1 VALTGQQ
8 WNLFGYDLRTLPAL
22 WLSAWREVLWSEE
35 APVRRWLDEPVR
47 VFDSNSGLNLTDPGR
62 IVGSKANGA
71 SRVVAVARLLPDD
84 MVLSCWLN
92 LPEKAEGHLLSA
104 IELEVRSRSPFP
116 ADDTVSGWRI
126 AGREGGILRIS
137 LCIAS
142 HSAVNAWLH
151 GFLTAEDAEK
161 VEIWADVGGHP
172 VVLQGFAEGLRN
184 QRYSARLK
192 RLGLWGVCIFALSLV
207 LIAVPVGLRAIQLDH
222 YENELVH
229 AQQASAQAVRYRA
242 SLATDNE
249 RINDVNRQFA
259 LANNPHREL
268 VRLTAL
274 LDDTVYLNS
283 YEQTTARIR
292 IDGMAVN
299 AAKLMSVLSD
309 TDWYA
314 DVKAPSAIR
323 REGRIEMERFVLDL
337 TLAPEVSP

>member
-1 VALTGQQ
+1 MALTGQH

-47 VFDSNSGLNLTDPGR
+47 VFDSSSGIGSDNPGKV
-62 IVGSKANGA
+62 VGNAA
-71 SRVVAVARLLPDD
+71 SESSSVIAIARVLPDD
-84 MVLSCWLN
+84 LVLSCWLN

-104 IELEVRSRSPFP
+104 IELEVRARSPFP

-126 AGREGGILRIS
+126 AGRAGGVLRIS

-142 HSAVNAWLH
+142 HSAVNEWMH
-151 GFLTAEDAEK
+151 GFLSKEEAEK
-161 VEIWADVGGHP
+161 IEIWAYVDGHP

-184 QRYSARLK
+184 QRYAARLK
-192 RLGLWGVCIFALSLV
+192 KLGVWGVCIFGLSIALMA
-207 LIAVPVGLRAIQLDH
+207 IPVGLRAIQLNH
-222 YENELVH
+222 YEAELIH
-229 AQQASAQAVRYRA
+229 AQQASAPAVRFRNA
-242 SLATDNE
+242 LAADNE
-249 RINDVNRQFA
+249 RITEVNRQFV

-274 LDDTVYLNS
+274 LDDTIYLNS

-292 IDGMAVN
+292 IDGMAIN
-299 AAKLMSVLSD
+299 AAQLMSVLSD
-309 TDWYA
+309 TAWYV

-337 TLAPEVSP
+337 TLVPEVAQ

>member
-1 VALTGQQ
+1 MALTGQQ
-8 WNLFGYDLRTLPAL
+8 WNLFGYDLRTLPSL

-47 VFDSNSGLNLTDPGR
+47 VHGSRYQQGVNSDSR
-62 IVGSKANGA
+62 IVGSSAGT
-71 SRVVAVARLLPDD
+71 SSDVIAVARILPDD

-104 IELEVRSRSPFP
+104 IELEVRARSPFP

-126 AGREGGILRIS
+126 AGRTGGVLRVS

-151 GFLTAEDAEK
+151 RHLPLEEAEK
-161 VEIWADVGGHP
+161 TEIWAEVDGHP
-172 VVLQGFAEGLRN
+172 VVLQGFAEDLRN
-184 QRYSARLK
+184 QRYAARLK
-192 RLGLWGVCIFALSLV
+192 RLGLWGLCILALSIALM
-207 LIAVPVGLRAIQLDH
+207 AVPVGLRAIQLDH
-222 YENELVH
+222 YESELARV
-229 AQQASAQAVRYRA
+229 QQASTQAVRFRNALA
-242 SLATDNE
+242 SDNE
-249 RINDVNRQFA
+249 RIAEVNRQFL

-283 YEQTTARIR
+283 YEQTTSRIR

-299 AAKLMSVLSD
+299 AAQLMSLLSD
-309 TDWYA
+309 TAWYV

-337 TLAPEVSP
+337 TLDSGVAQ